1 MRGPDPERSRRG
13 LRRPRL
19 RPGPGTRASCLPADP
34 PCVPAGARGPRSPR
48 PPHVH
53 CRGDRAHRGPQ
64 AMGPG
69 QWGDRPAE
77 AAGSHGERQVQL
89 HKEATEVLAVG
100 PGWSG
105 CTAATH
111 ARTRTHAHTHTRA
124 HQHMHAHTNTCSR
137 TLVRTHTHVHSCA
150 HTRTL
155 ASWAALAAVGRAFP
169 RLSAAW
175 KGPSERLS
183 FAFSLQLMVSTI
195 CPVPTRRLTSP
206 LARCLLEPFLRAR
219 GRRLAVEPGSA
230 SVFRTRPRAG
240 AATWTRL
247 LPVRLA
253 FTPSRVRFRARTLP
267 IASKSSS
274 LALRLT

>member
-1 MRGPDPERSRRG
+1 MRSSHT
-13 LRRPRL
+13 RP
-19 RPGPGTRASCLPADP
+19 
-34 PCVPAGARGPRSPR
+34 
-48 PPHVH
+48 H
-53 CRGDRAHRGPQ
+53 
-64 AMGPG
+64 
-69 QWGDRPAE
+69 
-77 AAGSHGERQVQL
+77 
-89 HKEATEVLAVG
+89 
-100 PGWSG
+100 
-105 CTAATH
+105 
-111 ARTRTHAHTHTRA
+111 THAHTHMRA
-124 HQHMHAHTNTCSR
+124 HQHMHAHTNMCARSCALIRAHTSTCI
-137 TLVRTHTHVHSCA
+137 RTHTLTRARTHSCTAHSRALLRA
-150 HTRTL
+150 HTHTL

-267 IASKSSS
+267 IASNSSS
-274 LALRLT
+274 LALHLT